1 MIEKAHELALDDQ
14 GCDSDGA
21 AAQARL
27 LAELEQEH
35 GARVTAND
43 TRPTQNLVSHAGK
56 GKNEMVS
63 NPGCKSSSKI
73 EDSRLAVLLSLKC

>member
-14 GCDSDGA
+14 RCNSDGA

-35 GARVTAND
+35 GARVTANRRHSGQRRRVFD
-43 TRPTQNLVSHAGK
+43 DGVDECAWR
-56 GKNEMVS
+56 
-63 NPGCKSSSKI
+63 GC
-73 EDSRLAVLLSLKC
+73 EW